1 MSLSMRRITRSA
13 SSVVDYLKEA
23 AEKVEEEARQVA
35 EKAAEEARKQA
46 EEVQKAAEELARQT
60 EEEAKRQAE
69 MLAEQARKA
78 EEEAKKAAEAL
89 KAAEEEAI
97 RLAIEEAQKVAD
109 ELKKQAEAVVKD
121 QIQRTLNSVVG
132 DVEKFTEEGRK
143 FVKQI
148 QDEINNLIELA
159 NIDALKRKLLDKAEQ
174 LSEKYLTNKTQAIAE
189 AIQLAVVPDVK
200 LGLETTEIRVEVF
213 IYFVM
218 LDDKDKDPG
227 TNAIAVLTTDLKQ
240 NITTLKA
247 PDVHIQFT
255 LNKDRLEDRLREII
269 EEKIEK
275 EKNKL
280 IKEFLESFFSD
291 YVVVF
296 EKIINYLPK

>member
-13 SSVVDYLKEA
+13 SSAVDHLKEA
-23 AEKVEEEARQVA
+23 AEKAEEEARQAA

-46 EEVQKAAEELARQT
+46 EEVQKAAEELARQA

-69 MLAEQARKA
+69 ELVEQARKA
-78 EEEAKKAAEAL
+78 EEEAKKAAEAI
-89 KAAEEEAI
+89 KAAEEEAM
-97 RLAIEEAQKVAD
+97 RLAIEEAQKVAE

-121 QIQRTLNSVVG
+121 QIQQTLNSVVG
-132 DVEKFTEEGRK
+132 DVEKFPEEGQK

-148 QDEINNLIELA
+148 QDEIQNLIELA

-174 LSEKYLTNKTQAIAE
+174 LSEEYLTNKIQPLVE
-189 AIQLAVVPDVK
+189 AIQLAAVPDVK
-200 LGLETTEIRVEVF
+200 LDLQTTEITVEVY
-213 IYFVM
+213 IYFLL
-218 LDDKDKDPG
+218 LDDKDKDAG

-240 NITTLKA
+240 DITTLKA
-247 PDVHIQFT
+247 PDVHVQFT
-255 LNKDRLEDRLREII
+255 LNKDRLEARLQEII
-269 EEKIEK
+269 QEKIEK

-280 IKEFLESFFSD
+280 IKGFLESFFSD